1 MFCRNA
7 WISEQRCHP
16 PQKASTHGRAGRGF
30 ADCSGQSRGGSHLL
44 TMGWSPWFGEQH
56 SRLMWALELWNPSLW
71 GLPAPGIGVCQHTE
85 CTVVILQGRN
95 ALGTFSSPERPKSLL
110 NFQCAPVQ
118 QTVIKMWK
126 KGNCHQSISMNYSR
140 NFKYHW
146 HRMIMVRF
154 GSVNILGFRWPRW
167 TFAQP
172 C

>member
-1 MFCRNA
+1 M
-7 WISEQRCHP
+7 SSTTEGQHP
-16 PQKASTHGRAGRGF
+16 R
-30 ADCSGQSRGGSHLL
+30 QSRQRLCRLFWAIQRWIPL
-44 TMGWSPWFGEQH
+44 TDHGLEPLVWKQH

-110 NFQCAPVQ
+110 NFQCAPIQ

-140 NFKYHW
+140 NIKYHW